1 MVTMSG
7 TTPWVSKP
15 QGVGFAPAADKKEN
29 PERVRQPGLE
39 PEGILHDV
47 VVEIA
52 GVGVEDRD
60 LLLGGPHHPG
70 VTVSDVGDVVRRIQ
84 VGLAVLIVKELP
96 KAAHDLERPIVRHA
110 EIWSEA
116 KTAEQ
121 RRRGAPSR
129 LTPSPSGHPGP
140 REAGDHVAKID
151 DPRDR
156 KIQGVRVRG
165 CPAYENVVVVGI
177 VVDDAFPEKRQ
188 AGDRPVLV
196 PSQEVLNEG
205 PASGVADM
213 PQTVPIVA
221 GANFMFHLSSR
232 SAAG

>member
-96 KAAHDLERPIVRHA
+96 KAADDLERPIVRHA

-116 KTAEQ
+116 KTAELEKRGFFP
-121 RRRGAPSR
+121 RRSRRTDRPLRDPEDEFGVGAKAQPD
-129 LTPSPSGHPGP
+129 LPL
-140 REAGDHVAKID
+140 AGWSDS
-151 DPRDR
+151 R
-156 KIQGVRVRG
+156 KI
-165 CPAYENVVVVGI
+165 P
-177 VVDDAFPEKRQ
+177 AFPEEVQDDLEMKVGRPAAVLGAAADGADPFAFLEETARGQSFQ
-188 AGDRPVLV
+188 ARGRALGPPRPR
-196 PSQEVLNEG
+196 N
-205 PASGVADM
+205 PAA
-213 PQTVPIVA
+213 
-221 GANFMFHLSSR
+221 
-232 SAAG
+232 